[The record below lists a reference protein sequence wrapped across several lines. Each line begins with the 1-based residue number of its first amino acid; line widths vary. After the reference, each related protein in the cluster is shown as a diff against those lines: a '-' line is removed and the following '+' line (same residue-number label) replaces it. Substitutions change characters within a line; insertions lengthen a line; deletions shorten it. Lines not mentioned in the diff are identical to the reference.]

1 MRMAKQGA
9 KIQQLPIDVL
19 QPNPLHPRD
28 NIDEGSLQELK
39 ESIALQGILEPI
51 LVASTPAGYQIIAGE
66 RRWRA
71 AKLVGLTTIPAVVR
85 EVSPQQML
93 EMALV
98 EDIQQQR
105 LNPLDRAKAFKRLHD
120 EFDLSIK
127 AIAQKIGKSS
137 AYVINSIRLLRLPDA
152 LKDGLL
158 SGLISEG
165 HARALMGLGNT
176 KIIIEVY
183 KQVLREHASVRRTEE
198 LARITKR
205 GENEAQRDVISYSHV
220 ESLHNYLEKKLNIPG
235 MMIKIDQTRSML
247 KISLRA
253 RGYGNK
259 EKLFFRFS
267 DLVGWSKRTK
277 GV

>member
-1 MRMAKQGA
+1 MKV
-9 KIQQLPIDVL
+9 QQLPIGIL

-28 NIDEGSLQELK
+28 DIDDKSLQELRK
-39 ESIALQGILEPI
+39 SIALQGVLEPI

-71 AKLVGLTTIPAVVR
+71 AKLAGLTTIPAVVK

-98 EDIQQQR
+98 EDIQQQKF
-105 LNPLDRAKAFKRLHD
+105 NPLDRAKAFKRLRD
-120 EFDLSIK
+120 EFGLSIK
-127 AIAQKIGKSS
+127 DIAQKVGKSS
-137 AYVINSIRLLRLPDA
+137 AYVINSIRLLHLPDA

-165 HARALMGLGNT
+165 HARALMGLKDT
-176 KIIIEVY
+176 KEIIEAY
-183 KQVLREHASVRRTEE
+183 KQVLREHASVRRAEE
-198 LARITKR
+198 LARMMKR
-205 GENEAQRDVISYSHV
+205 GEEGRQNEIISYSHI
-220 ESLHNYLEKKLNIPG
+220 ESLHDYLEKKLNIPG
-235 MMIKIDQTRSML
+235 IVIKIDQTKNML
-247 KISLRA
+247 KIHLRA
-253 RGYGNK
+253 RGYGNR

-267 DLVGWSKRTK
+267 DLVGWPGYKK